1 MACDCSDK
9 DASTDAV
16 CDCAG
21 FHFREDMEAL
31 DWGNDT
37 VYVFGHKTPDVDAVA
52 SSLAYAALMRSLGF
66 RAVAKVSSPIN
77 RETVLVAER
86 LGFKVPELMTSV
98 PSGAHLVLTDHAE
111 YAQSVDG
118 ARDAKIIQII
128 DHHTPGD
135 IEAAGSSIYVRRD
148 YYGSTCTLI
157 WHLYREAGVE
167 LDEEVAKILLAG
179 ILSDTRN
186 LTKSNTTLTDSVV
199 LGKLREQLKLSS
211 DSIEKLFKEM
221 SDVAHDYSGM
231 GDKEIFLVDYKD
243 YDIGRFSIG
252 IASNS
257 WYDESTRDEFLGRL
271 RAVMP
276 EVAPEKKRDI
286 LFAKVDLFK
295 PNTDS
300 LLSNAVSK
308 ILDGISEQSL
318 GSYILYYGREGFE
331 GEAKEV
337 AEAAFGKSVAEGLCY
352 SEEKLSRK
360 TDMVPMMTEAI
371 GKRK

>member
-1 MACDCSDK
+1 
-9 DASTDAV
+9 
-16 CDCAG
+16 
-21 FHFREDMEAL
+21 
-31 DWGNDT
+31 
-37 VYVFGHKTPDVDAVA
+37 
-52 SSLAYAALMRSLGF
+52 
-66 RAVAKVSSPIN
+66 
-77 RETVLVAER
+77 
-86 LGFKVPELMTSV
+86 MTSV
-98 PSGAHLVLTDHAE
+98 PFGTHLILTDHAE

-118 ARDAKIIQII
+118 ARDAEIIQII
-128 DHHTPGD
+128 DHHIPGD

-257 WYDESTRDEFLGRL
+257 WFDESTKEKLFERFF
-271 RAVMP
+271 AVMP
-276 EVAPEKKRDI
+276 EIAAEKKRQI
-286 LFAKVDLFK
+286 LFAKVDVLN
-295 PNTDS
+295 PDADS
-300 LLSNAVSK
+300 GTSVDASGLRV
-308 ILDGISEQSL
+308 GTHV
-318 GSYILYYGREGFE
+318 LYYGIENYAA
-331 GEAKEV
+331 EAKKI
-337 AEAAFGKSVAEGLCY
+337 AEAAFGKSVGEGICF
-352 SEEKLSRK
+352 SARKLNRK
-360 TDMVPMMTEAI
+360 TDMVPMITEVVKQMEN
-371 GKRK
+371 GL